1 MKKYNINVYAPIVFS
16 LTLIFGLLSIILNGW
31 FFLGVI
37 ACMIAFIH
45 VQNRSNKIAHY
56 CIGVDLDTNNQG
68 DVIEISLYAFN
79 STKDQYYPLM
89 THFKQLRIYVN
100 VISLDNFYSN
110 IGYPIIEDTTYQI
123 RKVEDSE
130 FENIT
135 EAKKFYRK
143 MITTVNKSY
152 AYSCGS
158 MVATNIQQ
166 PVTPVKASG
175 VTGKLWNWWTFKK
188 TN

>member
-1 MKKYNINVYAPIVFS
+1 MKKYNIKVYAPIVFS
-16 LTLIFGLLSIILNGW
+16 LTLIFGLLSIILSGW

-37 ACMIAFIH
+37 VSMVAFIH
-45 VQNRSNKIAHY
+45 VQNRSNRIAHY
-56 CIGVDLDTNNQG
+56 CIGVDLDTNKQG

-79 STKDQYYPLM
+79 SIKKQYYPLM

-110 IGYPIIEDTTYQI
+110 IGYPIIEDEIYQV
-123 RKVEDSE
+123 RKVKDLE
-130 FENIT
+130 FDNIT

-143 MITTVNKSY
+143 MINTVNTSY

-158 MVATNIQQ
+158 MIATNVQQ
-166 PVTPVKASG
+166 PIVINTKPGIA
-175 VTGKLWNWWTFKK
+175 GKLWNWWTFK
-188 TN
+188 NN